1 MSGPITPSK
10 IATTRECPHYYYL
23 ECFGD
28 RSKLREVSDGEELR
42 MQQGRLFE
50 TDVVSKIPGAESV
63 PWKYPDFKTG
73 YVKTMEMLKKGP
85 AWIHSGV
92 LLSRNLLGVPD
103 LLKRIDRRS
112 SLGNYSYEPIDV
124 KGHKAIQPSD
134 ILQLYAYAYLL
145 EPLLGHRPER
155 GGIWLNTR
163 QVEEVVFDE
172 ELKIEFS
179 HVLTQMKQIEEKKLK
194 TSPVQCSACDTCLW
208 IGQCTADWV
217 AVDHV
222 CLLTGV
228 GASLAGKLK
237 SAGITTCREVSEAD
251 AKTLSTTL
259 KRDFDAT
266 ARLIQ
271 AAKSR
276 RDNKPYVLKK
286 PIFPGDV
293 PIYFYDIETYGAI
306 TFLHGVI
313 RLYKGKREERSFYV
327 GSPDEEEKAWHEF
340 LDYVAQDNE
349 SVVYCWTNYEKG
361 FTQKLWS
368 KYEGNEA
375 GYNHL
380 GDHLED
386 HCKFV
391 KDHFVLP
398 CRGYSLKQV
407 APVFG
412 FHWQAQDAGGGNCE
426 AWYGR
431 WLESKDPALYEK
443 ILEYNLDDVRAMDVI
458 HHAVTKL
465 VYEEGRRDK

>member
-1 MSGPITPSK
+1 MPGPITPSK

-28 RSKLREVSDGEELR
+28 KSKLREVSDGEELR

-50 TDVVSKIPGAESV
+50 KDVVSKIPGAESV

-124 KGHKAIQPSD
+124 KGHKELQSRD
-134 ILQLYAYAYLL
+134 VLQLYAYAYLL
-145 EPLLGHRPER
+145 EPLLGYRPER
-155 GGIWLNTR
+155 GGIWLNTGD
-163 QVEEVVFDE
+163 VEEVVFDD
-172 ELKIEFS
+172 ELKSEFS
-179 HVLTQMKQIEEKKLK
+179 GVLEQMKQIEEKKLK
-194 TSPVQCSACDTCLW
+194 TSPEQCSACETCLW
-208 IGQCTADWV
+208 IEKCTADWI
-217 AVDHV
+217 AIDHV

-251 AKTLSTTL
+251 AKILSTKL

-276 RDNKPYVLKK
+276 RDNKPYILKT
-286 PIFPGDV
+286 PAFPGDV
-293 PIYFYDIETYGAI
+293 PIYFYDIETYGAM
-306 TFLHGVI
+306 TFLHGAI
-313 RLYKGKREERSFYV
+313 RLYKGKREERSFYAE
-327 GSPDEEEKAWHEF
+327 SPDAEEKIWHEF
-340 LDYVAQDNE
+340 LEYLTKDKKA
-349 SVVYCWTNYEKG
+349 VVYSWTNYEGSHAK
-361 FTQKLWS
+361 KLWV
-368 KYEGNEA
+368 KYGGNED
-375 GYNHL
+375 GYKL
-380 GDHLED
+380 LESSLKD
-386 HCKFV
+386 QCKFV
-391 KDHFVLP
+391 KNHFVLP
-398 CRGYSLKQV
+398 CRGYSIKQV

-412 FHWQAQDAGGGNCE
+412 FHWQAEDAGGGNCE

-431 WLESKDPALYEK
+431 WLESKDPALHKK
-443 ILEYNLDDVRAMDVI
+443 IVEYNLDDVRAMEVI
-458 HHAVTKL
+458 DEELKKL
-465 VYEEGRRDK
+465 VGDKL